1 MAHKTVETTYNVK
14 NAFGPG
20 SANEHT
26 MLWWFRKFCKE
37 DKSLEVE
44 EYSSQPSA
52 VDNNHLR
59 VIIEADSLT
68 TTEVAEELSV
78 NNSMVVQHLKQIGKV
93 KKLDKWVPHELTTS
107 QNLLKCCLPL
117 FYVTT
122 TNFLI
127 GLWHVIKS
135 GFYMT
140 TDEYQLSG
148 WTKKKIQ
155 SFFQSQTCTH
165 KSPCSLF
172 HGLLP
177 LWSTT
182 TFWILV
188 KPLHLRAC
196 SANLRQ
202 HVTAHCTTNDS
213 KAEWKGLWNFAS
225 STIFTWPLVN
235 WPPLF

>member
-59 VIIEADSLT
+59 VIVEADSLT

-78 NNSMVVQHLKQIGKV
+78 NHSMVVQHLKQIGKV
-93 KKLDKWVPHELTTS
+93 IKLDKWVPHELTS
-107 QNLLKCCLPL
+107 PSKKRNVILKCCLL
-117 FYVTT
+117 LSYTT
-122 TNFLI
+122 TVNHFTI
-127 GLWHVIKS
+127 RSWHGMTS

-140 TDEYQLSG
+140 TGNNQLSD
-148 WTKKKIQ
+148 WTEKKLQ
-155 SFFQSQTCTH
+155 S
-165 KSPCSLF
+165 
-172 HGLLP
+172 
-177 LWSTT
+177 
-182 TFWILV
+182 
-188 KPLHLRAC
+188 A
-196 SANLRQ
+196 
-202 HVTAHCTTNDS
+202 S
-213 KAEWKGLWNFAS
+213 KAKLS
-225 STIFTWPLVN
+225 SKTHHGHCLVIHCLLIHYSFLN
-235 WPPLF
+235 PGKSITFEKYA

>member
-1 MAHKTVETTYNVK
+1 MQRRQEPWRCREQWSAI
-14 NAFGPG
+14 G
-20 SANEHT
+20 SWQWPTERIT
-26 MLWWFRKFCKE
+26 
-37 DKSLEVE
+37 
-44 EYSSQPSA
+44 
-52 VDNNHLR
+52 
-59 VIIEADSLT
+59 EAIPLT
-68 TTEVAEELSV
+68 TTCKVAEELCIDH
-78 NNSMVVQHLKQIGKV
+78 SMVIRHLKQIGKV

-107 QNLLKCCLPL
+107 QNLLKCCLLL

>member
-1 MAHKTVETTYNVK
+1 MGCKSVEKTSNIN

-93 KKLDKWVPHELTTS
+93 KKLDKWVPHELTANQKS
-107 QNLLKCCLPL
+107 CHFEVSSSLILSNNEPFLNLVVMCNRK
-117 FYVTT
+117 
-122 TNFLI
+122 
-127 GLWHVIKS
+127 
-135 GFYMT
+135 
-140 TDEYQLSG
+140 
-148 WTKKKIQ
+148 
-155 SFFQSQTCTH
+155 
-165 KSPCSLF
+165 
-172 HGLLP
+172 
-177 LWSTT
+177 
-182 TFWILV
+182 WILYY
-188 KPLHLRAC
+188 L
-196 SANLRQ
+196 Q
-202 HVTAHCTTNDS
+202 
-213 KAEWKGLWNFAS
+213 
-225 STIFTWPLVN
+225 WPDQQLD
-235 WPPLF
+235 

>member
-1 MAHKTVETTYNVK
+1 M
-14 NAFGPG
+14 
-20 SANEHT
+20 
-26 MLWWFRKFCKE
+26 
-37 DKSLEVE
+37 
-44 EYSSQPSA
+44 
-52 VDNNHLR
+52 
-59 VIIEADSLT
+59 
-68 TTEVAEELSV
+68 
-78 NNSMVVQHLKQIGKV
+78 
-93 KKLDKWVPHELTTS
+93 PHELTTS
-107 QNLLKCCLPL
+107 QNLLKCCLLL

-202 HVTAHCTTNDS
+202 HVTAHCTTNAS
-213 KAEWKGLWNFAS
+213 KAEWKGLWNFAW

-235 WPPLF
+235 WPPLFKASRPLFAGKMLPESAGGRKCLPRFHRIPKQDFYATGINKLVSCWQKCVDCVSYFN